1 MRSGTMLALAERDI
15 ERHPMRRATILEGT
29 WVVGQGARFG

>member
-1 MRSGTMLALAERDI
+1 MRWVTMLALAERAI
-15 ERHPMRRATILEGT
+15 EKLPMRRATLLEGT